1 MNNGEKKELN
11 NSAQMGRKLSQERMK
26 KLLAISDKV
35 NEISKTATGEIIEQ
49 YKKLDETIGK
59 LIIEEA
65 KTQESILSNVQQ

>member
-1 MNNGEKKELN
+1 
-11 NSAQMGRKLSQERMK
+11 MK